1 MVVEDSVLNQLNN
14 IVDIITPILSDI
26 KTNVS
31 NTGNIPTDENKVIL
45 KEIAKKLRALKKDII
60 SLYNKDS
67 TIQTT
72 LNND

>member
-1 MVVEDSVLNQLNN
+1 MAVEDSVITQLKS

-26 KTNVS
+26 KTNTS

-45 KEIAKKLRALKKDII
+45 REIAKKLRILKKDIT
-60 SLYNKDS
+60 SLYNKDN

-72 LNND
+72 LQ